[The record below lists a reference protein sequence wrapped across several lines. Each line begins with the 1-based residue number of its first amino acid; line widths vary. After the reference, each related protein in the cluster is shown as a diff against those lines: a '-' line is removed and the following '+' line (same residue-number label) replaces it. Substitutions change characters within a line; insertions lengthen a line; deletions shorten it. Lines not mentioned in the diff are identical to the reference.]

1 MKQKIKRFLIFENTK
16 LIKKLVTKEIEI
28 KGLKKEI
35 KQLELDKKELKDIN
49 FNISSNNQYL
59 IEQRKKANKR
69 IKQLKTELL
78 EKEN

>member
-28 KGLKKEI
+28 RELKKEI